1 MQFLGIGFLVLIFL
15 EIMSIVWVA
24 DWLGG
29 GLTLLLMAA
38 GIITGI
44 YMLRRVG
51 LSGMLLAA
59 ASVRSGGQI
68 SLYQLLWPV
77 RYALAAVFLISPGF
91 ASTALALL
99 LLLPI
104 KGKPLAQNAADGNM
118 HFGGFGNFDPNG
130 FQRRPNR
137 QDDDIIEGEF
147 TVAKETPPQ
156 ARLND
161 RSEPK
166 P

>member
-38 GIITGI
+38 GIIIGI

-59 ASVRSGGQI
+59 AAVRSGGQL
-68 SLYQLLWPV
+68 SLYQLLWPI

-99 LLLPI
+99 LLLPF
-104 KGKPLAQNAADGNM
+104 KGKPLARNLNGNV
-118 HFGGFGNFDPNG
+118 HFGGFGSFSRDD
-130 FQRRPNR
+130 FQRRPN
-137 QDDDIIEGEF
+137 QQGDDIIEGEF
-147 TVAKETPPQ
+147 TVDKETPPQ
-156 ARLND
+156 ARLHD
-161 RSEPK
+161 HSEHRS
-166 P
+166 